1 MLPVEGYLIGKY
13 LGQLIAYRTS
23 CESDLPHQYVVRR
36 GIPAHHSASSSDTKQ
51 SLKPS
56 QFFIE
61 KRHVANKVKG
71 RHIDVTKEVISV
83 AAPHLRQASKLEHS
97 HSLVKN
103 TLMQTVTIA
112 RRVQP
117 E

>member
-1 MLPVEGYLIGKY
+1 MLPVEGDLIGKD
-13 LGQLIAYRTS
+13 LGQLIPYRTS
-23 CESDLPHQYVVRR
+23 CETDVPHRRVVCR
-36 GIPAHHSASSSDTKQ
+36 GVLAHRSAGSSDTKQ
-51 SLKPS
+51 SLKPY

-61 KRHVANKVKG
+61 KRHVANKVKA

-83 AAPHLRQASKLEHS
+83 AATHLRQASKIEHS

-112 RRVQP
+112 WRV
-117 E
+117 